1 MDAPQVSSIKLLI
14 EKSISKSSA
23 SIRIHRNIDRYGEET
38 THPIPKYI
46 PPHCRQYP
54 IYRENTTIYEVDSK
68 TTDGRSGKFEY
79 DVSLHGSSSDRLSLS
94 KKVGTQEEVTSPIP
108 HYVPPHRRTQ
118 ATIVSFVQ
126 HASSLK
132 KERKYDHSQT
142 KSDSI
147 VHTKYI
153 QFMKANMANIYIT

>member
-1 MDAPQVSSIKLLI
+1 MDAPQVSSIRLLI
-14 EKSISKSSA
+14 EKSISKLLLQFEFIATST
-23 SIRIHRNIDRYGEET
+23 DMDKKP
-38 THPIPKYI
+38 PIPSPKYI
-46 PPHCRQYP
+46 PPHRRQYP
-54 IYRENTTIYEVDSK
+54 INRENTTIYEVDSK

-118 ATIVSFVQ
+118 ATIVSSVQ

-153 QFMKANMANIYIT
+153 QFMKANMANVYIT